1 MSVALFILILK
12 TTDPY
17 LAHLAGINE
26 PQTLLPLTLPYK
38 AADRPMFSEMSFK
51 CRSTSSFSS
60 YTLVNPNE
68 DTLYTLYPTRPEK
81 TYGLG
86 IYAPKTAA
94 ASFLMPRPSLK
105 AIRSQAS
112 LGHRPTQ
119 CSPLPPLPDYHPEKY
134 KDMPAMHR
142 SLPPPRRAYTLKR
155 RGSKGTL
162 RIVPHSSATQTGKT
176 VALDRKISKES
187 LSSVYSRSVSGASP
201 EPHTHPGALDDPR
214 RNMATSSTPAV
225 RRSPLSTMRV
235 ASNGYPVILP
245 KVQPRRTNQ
254 HPANPIGHTLPM
266 QARLP
271 LTRAVST
278 FVNVQDWTASKD
290 SVARPPAQRNGSWA
304 ERCNLPPL
312 PVSKT
317 RIQGSDRS

>member
-1 MSVALFILILK
+1 MALFVLVLK

-17 LAHLAGINE
+17 LAHLAGVNK
-26 PQTLLPLTLPYK
+26 PQALLPLRLPYK

-60 YTLVNPNE
+60 YTLVDPSE

-81 TYGLG
+81 AYGLG
-86 IYAPKTAA
+86 IYTPKTSA
-94 ASFLMPRPSLK
+94 ASFLTPQPSLK

-119 CSPLPPLPDYHPEKY
+119 SSPLPPLPVYHPEKY
-134 KDMPAMHR
+134 KNMPAMHR

-162 RIVPHSSATQTGKT
+162 RIVPYSSTTQTSKA
-176 VALDRKISKES
+176 VALEKKPSKES

-201 EPHTHPGALDDPR
+201 EPHTLPGPLEYSR
-214 RNMATSSTPAV
+214 RNKGTSSTLAV

-245 KVQPRRTNQ
+245 KVQQGRTNQ
-254 HPANPIGHTLPM
+254 RAANPVGRIT
-266 QARLP
+266 
-271 LTRAVST
+271 S
-278 FVNVQDWTASKD
+278 QDL
-290 SVARPPAQRNGSWA
+290 
-304 ERCNLPPL
+304 RCNATAAGL
-312 PVSKT
+312 
-317 RIQGSDRS
+317 SDAILRLSL